1 MINNFSYPI
10 VIFIQVILILSLT
23 ACHDHGKSD
32 SPQIIEDVVP
42 DDIVPPIIDNIAPVA
57 NQVTIASLTQPNT
70 VISASY
76 TYFDEHDL
84 EGTSLYS
91 WLIDD
96 IVSANSLSF
105 ILPSDSE
112 GKDLTFCITP
122 VAATGETTQGAEV
135 CVELII
141 TGKYTKPTIE
151 TLVLTNP
158 ITTGIQVSASYLFV
172 DEKNRMEGNSLF
184 SWKVNDS
191 EFSTQTTI
199 TLPTT
204 QQGNVLILC
213 LTPIALSGENAIG
226 DDTCSDEVTIAAKVG
241 SVPSIDNLQWQTFAK
256 AGNSLTASY
265 DFVDDDGDIESNS
278 TISWSIDNIE
288 VSQMQDFTLPTD
300 STGKLLS
307 LCVTPIAITG
317 LPTTGTTLCTENDIA
332 DIVVTGELE
341 LYQTITLA
349 IKGYSYNGV
358 TWRILHPSYSPV
370 RSTDNTS
377 FTIAGFSSTEEA
389 NWLIGYDLE
398 ICIDTIEEGEICL
411 LASEQA
417 TENISGGLPTE
428 LDTDN
433 NITKRVIAPVS
444 FIDLTISG
452 VTKRLHRSFNVTE
465 SILANANRGGS
476 VPLHDAQ
483 YIDVSTSIIW
493 TLYNWP
499 NAVDSCSNQSKTLP
513 IEGETDSSEPFGL
526 HQFYNQ
532 TAIDYSQYPGSYITR
547 AMGWPGIYYRSSS
560 FQSAGNH
567 YDYYLVTGNGS
578 YIDDNTAEAAACMST
593 LP

>member
-23 ACHDHGKSD
+23 ACHDHGKSA

-158 ITTGIQVSASYLFV
+158 VTTGLEVSASYLFV
-172 DEKNRMEGNSLF
+172 DDKNRMEGDSLF

-191 EFSTQTTI
+191 EFSTQPTI
-199 TLPTT
+199 TLAAD
-204 QQGNVLILC
+204 QQGNVLVLC

-226 DDTCSDEVTIAAKVG
+226 DDTYSEDVTIVAK
-241 SVPSIDNLQWQTFAK
+241 
-256 AGNSLTASY
+256 
-265 DFVDDDGDIESNS
+265 
-278 TISWSIDNIE
+278 
-288 VSQMQDFTLPTD
+288 
-300 STGKLLS
+300 
-307 LCVTPIAITG
+307 
-317 LPTTGTTLCTENDIA
+317 
-332 DIVVTGELE
+332 
-341 LYQTITLA
+341 
-349 IKGYSYNGV
+349 
-358 TWRILHPSYSPV
+358 
-370 RSTDNTS
+370 
-377 FTIAGFSSTEEA
+377 
-389 NWLIGYDLE
+389 
-398 ICIDTIEEGEICL
+398 EG
-411 LASEQA
+411 
-417 TENISGGLPTE
+417 
-428 LDTDN
+428 
-433 NITKRVIAPVS
+433 
-444 FIDLTISG
+444 
-452 VTKRLHRSFNVTE
+452 
-465 SILANANRGGS
+465 
-476 VPLHDAQ
+476 
-483 YIDVSTSIIW
+483 
-493 TLYNWP
+493 
-499 NAVDSCSNQSKTLP
+499 
-513 IEGETDSSEPFGL
+513 
-526 HQFYNQ
+526 
-532 TAIDYSQYPGSYITR
+532 
-547 AMGWPGIYYRSSS
+547 
-560 FQSAGNH
+560 
-567 YDYYLVTGNGS
+567 
-578 YIDDNTAEAAACMST
+578 
-593 LP
+593 